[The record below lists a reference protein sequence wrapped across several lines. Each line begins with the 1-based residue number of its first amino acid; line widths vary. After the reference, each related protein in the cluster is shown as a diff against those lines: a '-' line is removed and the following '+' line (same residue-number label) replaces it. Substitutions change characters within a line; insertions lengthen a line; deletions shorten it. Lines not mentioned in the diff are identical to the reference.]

1 MNFSG
6 NRKIILFSCKNTEFL
21 QNIYLCQE
29 KTISISFMTF
39 LVTEDHCVKKL
50 LNGNKN
56 YQKLKKSKT
65 GNAETFRIDT
75 LWIGTDN
82 KITN

>member
-1 MNFSG
+1 
-6 NRKIILFSCKNTEFL
+6 
-21 QNIYLCQE
+21 
-29 KTISISFMTF
+29 MTF

-82 KITN
+82 KNANLNQNKKL

>member
-1 MNFSG
+1 M
-6 NRKIILFSCKNTEFL
+6 I
-21 QNIYLCQE
+21 
-29 KTISISFMTF
+29 F
-39 LVTEDHCVKKL
+39 LVTGDRCVKKL

-56 YQKLKKSKT
+56 FQKLKKRKT

-82 KITN
+82 KNANLNKKQKNYES